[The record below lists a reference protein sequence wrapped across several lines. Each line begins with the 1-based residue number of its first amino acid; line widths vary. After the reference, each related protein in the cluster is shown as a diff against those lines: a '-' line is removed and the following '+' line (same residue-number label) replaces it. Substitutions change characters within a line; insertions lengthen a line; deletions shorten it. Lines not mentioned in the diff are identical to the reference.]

1 MSWIKIKLGNWKLLA
16 GNLVLQ
22 VLRNLVK
29 PKTSGTIFLN
39 VKNFIIDK

>member
-1 MSWIKIKLGNWKLLA
+1 MPWIKIKLGNWKLL
-16 GNLVLQ
+16 NLVLQ

-29 PKTSGTIFLN
+29 PKTSGTIFLS